1 MISLNINSLFTN
13 APLHDTIDTFLRRI
27 YINKEIITNLTKKEL
42 KELILLC
49 TKDVHQG
56 LSYKKTACVRYDK
69 KGKKVQ

>member
-42 KELILLC
+42 NLHQRCSPRLILQKNGMRAL
-49 TKDVHQG
+49 
-56 LSYKKTACVRYDK
+56 
-69 KGKKVQ
+69 